1 MTRSYLFVPGDRPER
16 FDKACAAGAGQVI
29 VDLEDAV
36 APGAKARARDAVAA
50 WLRADRPVALRI
62 NGAGTPWF
70 DDDLALAAHAGVAA
84 VMLPKA
90 EDADTLARVASLA
103 PQAVLLPLV
112 ETARG
117 IAEVDAI
124 AHAPRVQRLVFG
136 SIDFQL
142 DLGIDG
148 DGDELLCFRSQLVL
162 ASRLADLAPPV
173 DGVCTAIEDIEALR
187 TASLRARRLGFGGKL
202 CIHPRQVGVVEAA
215 FAPAAEE
222 IAWARRVIEAAQ
234 GGAAVAVDG
243 RMVDRPVLLRAQR
256 LLASQRHPGESRDPR
271 GPLVDFVDPG
281 FRRDDN

>member
-36 APGAKARARDAVAA
+36 APDTKARARDAVAG
-50 WLRADRPVALRI
+50 WLRAERPVALRI

-70 DDDLALAAHAGVAA
+70 DDDLALAAYPGVAA

-90 EDADTLARVASLA
+90 EGADELVRVATAA
-103 PQAVLLPLV
+103 PAAALLPLI

-117 IAEVDAI
+117 MALLDTIAR
-124 AHAPRVQRLVFG
+124 APRVQRLVFG

-148 DGDELLCFRSQLVL
+148 DDDELLFFRSQLVL
-162 ASRLADLAPPV
+162 ASRLSDLAPPV
-173 DGVCTAIEDIEALR
+173 DGVCTAIDDTEALR
-187 TASLRARRLGFGGKL
+187 AASLRARRLGFGAKL

-215 FAPAAEE
+215 FAPSAEE
-222 IAWARRVIEAAQ
+222 IAWARRVIDAAQ
-234 GGAAVAVDG
+234 AAQGAAVAVDG
-243 RMVDRPVLLRAQR
+243 RMVDKPVLLRAQR
-256 LLASQRHPGESRDPR
+256 LLQ
-271 GPLVDFVDPG
+271 
-281 FRRDDN
+281 